1 MPLAS
6 VILKEPS
13 MQAKPISTPK
23 PQDATQKVA
32 DALALAIHEHRLAP
46 STKLGEDEIGEIYK
60 VSRTVVRAALQSLAH
75 VQLVEIQRNK
85 GAFVASP
92 TPREAREVFEAR
104 ALLEP
109 RTARSAASRAT
120 PRDIEILKDHIAQEH
135 LALDTGDNGRAINL
149 SGRFHM
155 EIAPRECIM

>member
-1 MPLAS
+1 MSAL
-6 VILKEPS
+6 
-13 MQAKPISTPK
+13 PISTPK
-23 PQDATQKVA
+23 PQNATQKVA
-32 DALALAIHEHRLAP
+32 DALALAIHEHRLSP
-46 STKLGEDEIGEIYK
+46 RTKLGEDEIGEIYN

-120 PRDIEILKDHIAQEH
+120 ARDIEILKDHITQEH
-135 LALDTGDNGRAINL
+135 LALEQGTTGARSTCQASFISSSHGSLIRIQSVGL
-149 SGRFHM
+149 SKR
-155 EIAPRECIM
+155 